1 MVVRARSVG
10 GNDSERAYDIP
21 HGRKVAGI
29 ESWRRFLL
37 FDIVSREAYEALSR
51 VMIDDYVT
59 MPCEPQPA
67 DI

>member
-1 MVVRARSVG
+1 MGERWPESKVG
-10 GNDSERAYDIP
+10 GGSCYY
-21 HGRKVAGI
+21 
-29 ESWRRFLL
+29 